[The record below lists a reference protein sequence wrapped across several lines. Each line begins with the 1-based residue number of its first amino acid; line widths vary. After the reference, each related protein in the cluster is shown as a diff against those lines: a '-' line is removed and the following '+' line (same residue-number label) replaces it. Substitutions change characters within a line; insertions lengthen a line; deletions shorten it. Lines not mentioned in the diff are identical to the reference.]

1 MSIPRATVSC
11 PTCGLEERFSKLA
24 DARLRIEEHRAETG
38 HDPTW
43 ELGRFAPGVEKM
55 GDDAGVCGVNPGTD
69 R

>member
-11 PTCGLEERFSKLA
+11 LTCGLEERFSKLA

-55 GDDAGVCGVNPGTD
+55 GDDAGVCGVNPDTD